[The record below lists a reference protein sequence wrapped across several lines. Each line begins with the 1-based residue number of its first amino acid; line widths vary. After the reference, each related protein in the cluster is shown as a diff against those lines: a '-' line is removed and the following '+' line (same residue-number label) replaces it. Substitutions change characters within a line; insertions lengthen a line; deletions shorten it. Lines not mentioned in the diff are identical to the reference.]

1 MVRRRNIFCYLMV
14 SPALFLVLALG
25 VYPMIDSL
33 RLSVVQYDLMR
44 IPTEGTPFVGLANF
58 REIFEDARFRQALV
72 NTWMFV
78 ILAVGGVVLLGMLI
92 AQVLNLPFRGRGTL
106 RSLVLVPWVIPP
118 VVASAIWMWMYQPD
132 RSPINQVLRAL
143 GLIDTNIRFL
153 TDASNTFGPIS
164 VPMLA
169 VTSVRIWGGIPFV
182 TVMILAGLQS
192 IPNDIYESAE
202 IDGANTMQKFWN
214 VTIPMLRPV
223 LSILITLLV
232 IGGLGHFEIN
242 YIMTGGGPANL
253 TNILAVMAYQQAFT
267 LFRFDLAAAMSTV
280 ILMMTGIIAFI
291 YIRGRFVNDT

>member
-14 SPALFLVLALG
+14 TPALFLVLALG

-78 ILAVGGVVLLGMLI
+78 ILAVGGVVILGLLI
-92 AQVLNLPFRGRGTL
+92 AQVLNLQFRGRGTL

-132 RSPINQVLRAL
+132 RSPINQVLRGL
-143 GLIDTNIRFL
+143 GLIETNIRFL

-164 VPMLA
+164 IPMLA

-202 IDGANTMQKFWN
+202 IDGANTVQKFWN

-280 ILMMTGIIAFI
+280 ILMMTGVIALI
-291 YIRGRFVNDT
+291 YIRDRFINDA

>member
-14 SPALFLVLALG
+14 APALFLVLALG

-58 REIFEDARFRQALV
+58 QEIFEDARFRQALV

-78 ILAVGGVVLLGMLI
+78 ILAVGGVVILGLLV
-92 AQVLNLPFRGRGTL
+92 AQVLNLEFRGRGTL

-132 RSPINQVLRAL
+132 RSPINQVLSAL
-143 GLIDTNIRFL
+143 GLIETNIRFL

-164 VPMLA
+164 IPMLA

-192 IPNDIYESAE
+192 IPKDIYESAE
-202 IDGANTMQKFWN
+202 IDGANTVQKFWH
-214 VTIPMLRPV
+214 VTIPLLRPV

-280 ILMMTGIIAFI
+280 ILMMTGVIALI
-291 YIRGRFVNDT
+291 YIRDRFINDA